1 MMLLVLALCMSIYYI
16 ILFYIYC
23 FPGIPESIYSQDLSS
38 CFGEMLP
45 PYCNCPLT
53 CYYSIPG
60 PQRKEI
66 YKEFN
71 MSHNVTEQNCNIVQ
85 LIKLRMIKKEDD
97 TFESFPKYHLLMNDE
112 LVMVCRTFFLNTLG
126 IPEQRLD
133 AILKPINYS
142 WYSDRDTALKV
153 NLPNQ
158 IIIIDEP
165 IIMTDFMKESLKS
178 LNKDYNLYEPESD
191 PEVSLEDVR
200 FEEYE
205 KVIAFLKSV
214 PRVLSSYQYPG
225 EIRKQYFETSI
236 CMEYMYKMYSE
247 NYIRNRTPPP
257 YTIRQFKKIYNRY
270 MKTFL
275 KMV

>member
-1 MMLLVLALCMSIYYI
+1 
-16 ILFYIYC
+16 
-23 FPGIPESIYSQDLSS
+23 
-38 CFGEMLP
+38 MLP
-45 PYCNCPLT
+45 PYCSCLLT

-66 YKEFN
+66 HKEFH

-97 TFESFPKYHLLMNDE
+97 TFESCPIYHLLMNDE
-112 LVMVCRTFFLNTLG
+112 LVKVCRTFFLNTLG

-142 WYSDRDTALKV
+142 WYSDRETALKA
-153 NLPNQ
+153 NLPKQ
-158 IIIIDEP
+158 AIVIDEP
-165 IIMTDFMKESLKS
+165 IIMTDFMRESLKP

-191 PEVSLEDVR
+191 PEVSLEDVP

-225 EIRKQYFETSI
+225 EVRKQYFETSI
-236 CMEYMYKMYSE
+236 CLEYMYKMYSE
-247 NYIRNRTPPP
+247 NYIRNKIPPP